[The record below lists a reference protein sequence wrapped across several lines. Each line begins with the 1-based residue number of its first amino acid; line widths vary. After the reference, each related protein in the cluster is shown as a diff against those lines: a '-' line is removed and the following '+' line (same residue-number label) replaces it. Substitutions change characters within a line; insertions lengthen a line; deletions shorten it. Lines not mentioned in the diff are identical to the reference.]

1 MIILVVIEVKNTI
14 DYLEIGGRIAIIS
27 FHSIEDR
34 IVKSSFKQNA
44 VSCICPK
51 ENPLCQCDTKPK
63 IKILT
68 RKAIVPSDLELSK
81 NRRARSAKMRLAEG
95 VRIE

>member
-1 MIILVVIEVKNTI
+1 ML
-14 DYLEIGGRIAIIS
+14 DYLDHDGKIIFIT

-34 IVKSSFKQNA
+34 MIKSFLKNNSIK
-44 VSCICPK
+44 CICPK
-51 ENPLCQCDTKPK
+51 EIPLCQCDTKPK

-81 NRRARSAKMRLAEG
+81 NRSARSAKMRLAEG